1 MSSEPILVIRT
12 SQRKIIIRARIEDDY
27 VENEILLSPILAMY
41 RRNDDNII
49 KNFLDLFESSVKRTI
64 NEFIPHKTLNM
75 DYNVIADDDLDNA
88 TQLSVNVTN
97 IEADNLKF
105 RIDGG
110 EFTIFNL
117 NPERN
122 EKVPYDNNI
131 SRVLITPD
139 IVLKKY
145 KELYDKRQIDLK
157 KPKRQYVGE
166 DYSPE
171 DLN

>member
-41 RRNDDNII
+41 RRNNDNII

-97 IEADNLKF
+97 IEQIPVTDVDGEILGLVRASDLLQAFVDN
-105 RIDGG
+105 
-110 EFTIFNL
+110 E
-117 NPERN
+117 
-122 EKVPYDNNI
+122 
-131 SRVLITPD
+131 S
-139 IVLKKY
+139 
-145 KELYDKRQIDLK
+145 
-157 KPKRQYVGE
+157 
-166 DYSPE
+166 
-171 DLN
+171 

>member
-41 RRNDDNII
+41 RRNNDNII
-49 KNFLDLFESSVKRTI
+49 KNFLNLFESAVKRTV
-64 NEFIPHKTLNM
+64 NEFIPHKTLSM
-75 DYNVIADDDLDNA
+75 DYNLVADDDLDNA

-97 IEADNLKF
+97 VEADDKKF

-110 EFTIFNL
+110 EFTISNL
-117 NPERN
+117 NPERSD
-122 EKVPYDNNI
+122 KIPYDNSIN
-131 SRVLITPD
+131 RVLITPD

-145 KELYDKRQIDLK
+145 KEIYDKRQEELK

-166 DYSPE
+166 N
-171 DLN
+171 L